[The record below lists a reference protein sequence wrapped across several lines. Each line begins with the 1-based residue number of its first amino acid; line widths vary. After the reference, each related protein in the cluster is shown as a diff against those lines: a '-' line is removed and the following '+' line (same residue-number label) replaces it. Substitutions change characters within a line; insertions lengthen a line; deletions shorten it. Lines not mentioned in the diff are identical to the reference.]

1 MIRLLFGA
9 ITDIDI
15 LNKHKLD
22 EFSNFS
28 TDIYLKNVNYF
39 FSIKVIRTDDGIRFV
54 LKSVF

>member
-1 MIRLLFGA
+1 VIRLLFGA